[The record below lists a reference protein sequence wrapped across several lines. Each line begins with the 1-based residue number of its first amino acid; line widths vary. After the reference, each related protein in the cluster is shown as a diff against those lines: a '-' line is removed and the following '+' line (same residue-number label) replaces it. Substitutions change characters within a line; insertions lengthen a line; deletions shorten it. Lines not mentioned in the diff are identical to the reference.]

1 MCAGLLLCNVN
12 FLLYKVTF
20 LKFFRLF
27 ILTTS
32 AQGRMENERGCI
44 GGRHMH
50 LQFQLVSIKPFYEWT
65 VCKYLQCYFTARFIF
80 PYRFPECMYSGKQ
93 QVIMKCVVP
102 ELEVMRLHT
111 PSTMLEEAYFSGS
124 LPTTYKSLS
133 LIFCRVM
140 RSANCL
146 ALVTLFL
153 LKCSAFFNNEIC
165 LLIHIIFEQIKL
177 RN

>member
-1 MCAGLLLCNVN
+1 MCAGLLLSYVN
-12 FLLYKVTF
+12 FLLYKVTI

-27 ILTTS
+27 ILTTT
-32 AQGRMENERGCI
+32 AQGRLENERGCI
-44 GGRHMH
+44 GDIGGRYMH
-50 LQFQLVSIKPFYEWT
+50 FQFQLNGQYVIT
-65 VCKYLQCYFTARFIF
+65 LQCYFTAHFLF
-80 PYRFPECMYSGKQ
+80 PYHFPGYIYSGKQ
-93 QVIMKCVVP
+93 QVIIKCVLP

-153 LKCSAFFNNEIC
+153 LESVLPFLTMKSVFSSISF
-165 LLIHIIFEQIKL
+165 LYKL
-177 RN
+177 N